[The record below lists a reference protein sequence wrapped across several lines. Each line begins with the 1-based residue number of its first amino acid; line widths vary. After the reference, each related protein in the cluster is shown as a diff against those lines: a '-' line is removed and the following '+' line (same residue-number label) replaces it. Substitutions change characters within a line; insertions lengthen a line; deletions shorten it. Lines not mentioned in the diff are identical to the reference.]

1 MQVENIML
9 KDIDRILLSKEELDE
24 AVKRLGRQISEDYR
38 GETCCLS
45 AFLGSVVSWQTLC
58 VLYRYTLPIDFMCV
72 SSTAAAPRPRALLE
86 FSRI

>member
-38 GETCCLS
+38 EK
-45 AFLGSVVSWQTLC
+45 
-58 VLYRYTLPIDFMCV
+58 P
-72 SSTAAAPRPRALLE
+72 AACQR
-86 FSRI
+86 S